1 MCQVITTFL
10 TLVHHHDR
18 ESSFPTQPVSL
29 VKEFELSVV
38 LLVLLKVYGY

>member
-1 MCQVITTFL
+1 MIYVSSDNNFFL
-10 TLVHHHDR
+10 TLVHHHDS

-38 LLVLLKVYGY
+38 L